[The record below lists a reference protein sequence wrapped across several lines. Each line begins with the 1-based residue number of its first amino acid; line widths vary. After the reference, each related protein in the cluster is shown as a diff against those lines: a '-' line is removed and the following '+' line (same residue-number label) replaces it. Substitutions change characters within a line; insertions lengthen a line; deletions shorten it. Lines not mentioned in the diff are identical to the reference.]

1 MQTPPRLLF
10 EGWSERIKLSPE
22 ISKSSS
28 LEVVLKLRYVS
39 DKQIMLKGVLRYYL
53 DDTDSDII
61 TFFSDG
67 TTFVTIGLN
76 NIYLDDIIILTKVI
90 QLNCSY

>member
-1 MQTPPRLLF
+1 
-10 EGWSERIKLSPE
+10 
-22 ISKSSS
+22 
-28 LEVVLKLRYVS
+28 
-39 DKQIMLKGVLRYYL
+39 MLKGVLRYYL

-76 NIYLDDIIILTKVI
+76 NIYLDDIIILTKMI

>member
-1 MQTPPRLLF
+1 MQTPPRLWF
-10 EGWSERIKLSPE
+10 ERWSERFKLSPE

-39 DKQIMLKGVLRYYL
+39 DKRIMLKDILRYYL

-67 TTFVTIGLN
+67 MTFVTIGLN
-76 NIYLDDIIILTKVI
+76 NIYLDDIIILTKMI

>member
-1 MQTPPRLLF
+1 
-10 EGWSERIKLSPE
+10 
-22 ISKSSS
+22 
-28 LEVVLKLRYVS
+28 
-39 DKQIMLKGVLRYYL
+39 MLKDILRYYL

-67 TTFVTIGLN
+67 MTFVTIGLN
-76 NIYLDDIIILTKVI
+76 NNYLDDMIILTKMI